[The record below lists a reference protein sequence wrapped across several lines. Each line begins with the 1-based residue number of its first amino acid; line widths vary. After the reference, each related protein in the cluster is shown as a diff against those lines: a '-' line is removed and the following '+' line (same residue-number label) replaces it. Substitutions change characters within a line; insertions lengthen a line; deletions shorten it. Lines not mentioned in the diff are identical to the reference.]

1 MEEDSKTTEWALLF
15 PLKAGLFAFKS
26 STVVNHSAPDTSES
40 SSKDTKIL
48 QRDCLDDG
56 KLEDSFSTTSNIANS
71 RMKMRRRSS
80 MSDIDKFT
88 SSIGL
93 LPDLVRYTG
102 GSSTPSSYHLRVG
115 GDGYDS
121 VPHSPGT
128 TRRSNTSDI
137 GACGSIGD
145 LMNMKR
151 FGGSSWSVRS
161 CTETIIARTVPLSTV
176 TPKGSSPPSPLQDY
190 KQQLELLRIDSRDGE
205 QSSSFEDVD
214 CDGTEEDSEPPQK
227 LTCSQRTE
235 RLSRLIRQQRGSI
248 FVHTSKTVCCISIK
262 VRIEDFTPLAFC
274 VVYFKYKVIKTF
286 KHKYLKISQHPLL
299 HMLST

>member
-1 MEEDSKTTEWALLF
+1 VLCWTVKFQEFEVAVMDEDPKTTEWALLF

-26 STVVNHSAPDTSES
+26 STVITHSAPDTSEPS
-40 SSKDTKIL
+40 SEDTKTR
-48 QRDCLDDG
+48 QRECLDDG
-56 KLEDSFSTTSNIANS
+56 KLEDSFPTISSTANS
-71 RMKMRRRSS
+71 RLKMRRRSS

-88 SSIGL
+88 SSVGL
-93 LPDLVRYTG
+93 PPDLVRYTG
-102 GSSTPSSYHLRVG
+102 GSSTPTSYHLRVS

-128 TRRSNTSDI
+128 SRRSNTPDI

-161 CTETIIARTVPLSTV
+161 CTETIIAKTVPLSTV
-176 TPKGSSPPSPLQDY
+176 TPRGSSPPSPLQDY
-190 KQQLELLRIDSRDGE
+190 KQQPELPRIDSRDGE
-205 QSSSFEDVD
+205 RSSSFEDVEY
-214 CDGTEEDSEPPQK
+214 DGEDSGSPPK

-248 FVHTSKTVCCISIK
+248 FVNTSKTVCFI
-262 VRIEDFTPLAFC
+262 RMTEGLR
-274 VVYFKYKVIKTF
+274 
-286 KHKYLKISQHPLL
+286 YLSHWHCFLL
-299 HMLST
+299 QV